1 MTGIICSL
9 TENVDTALK
18 SYAVAHGGISK
29 SKAAEAL
36 VEQWLVE
43 KGYLDQLHIDPL
55 IGDDGYEYL
64 EDA

>member
-1 MTGIICSL
+1 MTGVILSL
-9 TENVDTALK
+9 TENSDKALK
-18 SYAVAHGGISK
+18 SYAISHGNISK

-36 VEQWLVE
+36 IEKWLVE
-43 KGYLDQLHIDPL
+43 KGYLDQLQIDPL

>member
-1 MTGIICSL
+1 MTGVIFSL

-18 SYAVAHGGISK
+18 SYAIAHGNISK

-36 VEQWLVE
+36 IEQWLVE